1 MFATRPRQ
9 QHDQPLPDPRRVPRV
24 PDERLDPHFA
34 LPSVSD
40 PSVWDEFEP
49 WCKKIDRDSAEV
61 VVTKSGCEPL
71 VMAERGVERLDE
83 WEHDATSSTVGLW
96 LDKNQVLRGA
106 TRLRLKDE

>member
-1 MFATRPRQ
+1 M
-9 QHDQPLPDPRRVPRV
+9 RVPCL
-24 PDERLDPHFA
+24 PNERLDPHFA
-34 LPSVSD
+34 LPPVPD

-49 WCKKIDRDSAEV
+49 WCRKIDRDSAEV
-61 VVTKSGCEPL
+61 VVKKSGCEPL
-71 VMAERGVERLDE
+71 VMAERGVERLDD